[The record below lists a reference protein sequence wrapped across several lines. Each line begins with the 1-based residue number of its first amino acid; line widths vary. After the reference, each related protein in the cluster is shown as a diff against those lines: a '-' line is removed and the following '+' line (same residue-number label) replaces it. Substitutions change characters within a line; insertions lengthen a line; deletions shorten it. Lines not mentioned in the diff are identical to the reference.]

1 VKKSPKPPLLLN
13 QVLFPFGLSV
23 NILSNRTSISA
34 ERLEQ
39 MYAQGDATQAEME
52 SVARELERPK
62 ELITWIFAHQAG
74 NYNQAGSNQRQKVNS
89 NNKRSSVRIKNLNV
103 YIQVVSPSSTPA
115 ADDPNSLAEYGQQQD
130 NNCWLP
136 SDQNHQVGRSLTS
149 GTHGF

>member
-1 VKKSPKPPLLLN
+1 VKKPSKTPPLLN
-13 QVLFPFGLSV
+13 QILFPFGYSV
-23 NILSNRTSISA
+23 NILSDRTSITV

-74 NYNQAGSNQRQKVNS
+74 SYNQAGSNQRQKVNS

-103 YIQVVSPSSTPA
+103 YIQVISPASTPA
-115 ADDPNSLAEYGQQQD
+115 ADDPNSLAEQVQQGE
-130 NNCWLP
+130 NYWLP
-136 SDQNHQVGRSLTS
+136 SDQNYQVGRSLTS